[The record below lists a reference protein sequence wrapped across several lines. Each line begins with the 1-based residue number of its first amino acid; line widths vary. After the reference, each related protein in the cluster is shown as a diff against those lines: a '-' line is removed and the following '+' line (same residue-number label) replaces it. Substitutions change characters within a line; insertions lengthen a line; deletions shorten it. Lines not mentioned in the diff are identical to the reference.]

1 MAVKYPLTLRYLV
14 AALIYNDGIQT
25 INTVA
30 TIFGASEIGLGP
42 DTLVLIVLMIQIVA
56 AIGAILFNQ
65 LARRIGT
72 KLTIM
77 INLALWCGIVIY
89 AYAALHTPQEF
100 WFLGFLVGMVL
111 GSSQA
116 LSRSLF
122 SQLVPKS
129 RESTYFGIYE
139 ISERGTAWIGPLVFA
154 LSVQLTGSSRV
165 AILPVIAFFVFG
177 LIVLYFTDVRKGIL
191 EAGNEVPAVV

>member
-1 MAVKYPLTLRYLV
+1 
-14 AALIYNDGIQT
+14 
-25 INTVA
+25 
-30 TIFGASEIGLGP
+30 
-42 DTLVLIVLMIQIVA
+42 
-56 AIGAILFNQ
+56 
-65 LARRIGT
+65 
-72 KLTIM
+72 
-77 INLALWCGIVIY
+77 
-89 AYAALHTPQEF
+89 
-100 WFLGFLVGMVL
+100 MVL

-122 SQLVPKS
+122 SQMVPRS

-154 LSVQLTGSSRV
+154 LSVQLTGSSRI

-177 LIVLYFTDVRKGIL
+177 LIILYFTNVRKGIQ

>member
-1 MAVKYPLTLRYLV
+1 
-14 AALIYNDGIQT
+14 
-25 INTVA
+25 
-30 TIFGASEIGLGP
+30 
-42 DTLVLIVLMIQIVA
+42 
-56 AIGAILFNQ
+56 
-65 LARRIGT
+65 
-72 KLTIM
+72 M
-77 INLALWCGIVIY
+77 INLAIWCGIVIY
-89 AYAALHTPQEF
+89 AYAALETAQEF

-122 SQLVPKS
+122 SQMVPKS

-154 LSVQLTGSSRV
+154 LAVQLTGSSRV

-177 LIVLYFTDVRKGIL
+177 LIILYFTNVRKGIH